1 VEGEDLALIAVH
13 DVGEHPHQASVFGLA
28 EERWVVERVDEFA
41 QASHSGVA
49 TFGEEGTNGRPIDG
63 LPRTDLHASTLLLV
77 AWRQQIQE
85 SQRCRRRLTAV
96 HES

>member
-1 VEGEDLALIAVH
+1 VESEDLALIAVH
-13 DVGEHPHQASVFGLA
+13 DVGEHPQQASVLGLA
-28 EERWVVERVDEFA
+28 DERRVVERVDELA

-63 LPRTDLHASTLLLV
+63 LPRTDLHASTLLLL

-85 SQRCRRRLTAV
+85 SQRRRRCLTAV
-96 HES
+96 HGS